1 MGCEAGLGRAGVV
14 RKLPVRGKP
23 YAYRNYNMRF
33 PAKTMPKWGAGFPV
47 ARFPHSGGLAHA
59 TALAGFGSLN
69 RCLDKIVLN
78 HRRDETLLDS
88 IMRAVENNG
97 RVTLPDTRLHR
108 NRWKVAVGIAAGLAA
123 IGALAAAILR

>member
-1 MGCEAGLGRAGVV
+1 
-14 RKLPVRGKP
+14 
-23 YAYRNYNMRF
+23 
-33 PAKTMPKWGAGFPV
+33 MPKWGAGFPV
-47 ARFPHSGGLAHA
+47 ARYHSVGLAHA

-78 HRRDETLLDS
+78 HRRDESLLDS

-97 RVTLPDTRLHR
+97 EVTLPDTRLHR
-108 NRWKVAVGIAAGLAA
+108 NRWKVAVGIAAGIAA